1 MQKRR
6 TCGTRPK
13 SSTWIHSEVTQT
25 AQAGKN
31 KKAIASIINNH
42 NSITPSIQCN
52 SPSIESRPITSTD
65 IVTAPT
71 SNWVKMRST
80 GPRTDSGKTR
90 DQCDEESDL
99 RARSCSN
106 SYRQVHFVL
115 HSHHDNRRVSGHIA
129 RSGARITPTKNCVI
143 PHALAAWSYTPIYI
157 SFIAATNTITAAG
170 IPIEREQLQHCSLK
184 SEAS

>member
-6 TCGTRPK
+6 TSGTRPK

-129 RSGARITPTKNCVI
+129 QKRSENHTDEELRHPSCLSRMVLHPNLHLVYCGNEHHHRGGNPDRTGTAP
-143 PHALAAWSYTPIYI
+143 ALFP
-157 SFIAATNTITAAG
+157 
-170 IPIEREQLQHCSLK
+170 
-184 SEAS
+184 